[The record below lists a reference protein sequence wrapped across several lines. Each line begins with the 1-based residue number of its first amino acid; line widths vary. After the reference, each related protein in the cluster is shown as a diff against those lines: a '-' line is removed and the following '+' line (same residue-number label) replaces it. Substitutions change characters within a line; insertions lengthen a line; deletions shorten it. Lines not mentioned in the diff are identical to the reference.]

1 MASLLKYKDNPAD
14 FISRADVWSLLVILG
29 HNGMEV
35 VKILEHYLQK
45 NNVQSLLYLNWLFWS
60 SLTLKDGEAVN
71 VVAWTY
77 RFITNAKPGSAT

>member
-45 NNVQSLLYLNWLFWS
+45 NNVQSLLYLN
-60 SLTLKDGEAVN
+60 
-71 VVAWTY
+71 
-77 RFITNAKPGSAT
+77 